1 MVQILSFWGRLGI
14 EHKEMLYFNTYG
26 WSEYVQV
33 DLQKEVTLLTYD
45 CPTTLGGFFFSEYL
59 LFLSLLSFT
68 LKVNFLL
75 DPTVNSQI
83 FWFGDLNYRISML
96 DSDMRKLVALRRWD
110 ELLSNDQVRFFMFDF
125 AQI

>member
-1 MVQILSFWGRLGI
+1 MVFSFPNI
-14 EHKEMLYFNTYG
+14 YY
-26 WSEYVQV
+26 
-33 DLQKEVTLLTYD
+33 
-45 CPTTLGGFFFSEYL
+45 
-59 LFLSLLSFT
+59 FLSLLSFT

-96 DSDMRKLVALRRWD
+96 DSDMRKLVARRRWD